1 MRRKKGQK
9 PIHRRT
15 IFVVLVQYPLIALAL
30 FAVWWFFGWFYLTI
44 GILLVAALFIFLM
57 VMDRKAAKN
66 PVNVGQ
72 GNWREYL
79 ETLLYRGYDRAIMM
93 VEAPDQKRSEQFA
106 NRIAIIESPA
116 RERYMQFTKHITEKG
131 ATFQLQ
137 FARAPWS
144 AECYQSL
151 QELLKQREYHFEIWP
166 VRPEDKFGPGID
178 EFIVVY
184 LQQDLELAI
193 RLTKLI
199 LLEVFKLE
207 PSDTALVWFL
217 NISPNKHEKVGF

>member
-1 MRRKKGQK
+1 MPRKKGQK

-44 GILLVAALFIFLM
+44 GILLVAALFI
-57 VMDRKAAKN
+57 
-66 PVNVGQ
+66 
-72 GNWREYL
+72 
-79 ETLLYRGYDRAIMM
+79 
-93 VEAPDQKRSEQFA
+93 
-106 NRIAIIESPA
+106 IESPA
-116 RERYMQFTKHITEKG
+116 KERYMQFTKHITEKG
-131 ATFQLQ
+131 VTFQLQ

-144 AECYQSL
+144 AELYQPL

-166 VRPEDKFGPGID
+166 VRPEDKFDPGID
-178 EFIVVY
+178 QFIVVY
-184 LQQDLELAI
+184 LQQNLELAV

-217 NISPNKHEKVGF
+217 NISPNKNERVGF